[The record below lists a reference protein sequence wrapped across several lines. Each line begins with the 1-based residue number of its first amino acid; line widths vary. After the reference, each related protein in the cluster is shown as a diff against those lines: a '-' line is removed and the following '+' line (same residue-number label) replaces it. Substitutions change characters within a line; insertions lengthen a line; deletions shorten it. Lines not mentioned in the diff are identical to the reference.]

1 MPTYNPD
8 TLYQAQPTY
17 ITVPTSMYDNLQPS
31 SDNYAETGVGCK
43 REAGSFYDE
52 YNEESLPK
60 IAKLEPSESLA
71 SFLPRLSWLWKT
83 LTVTDRISVL

>member
-1 MPTYNPD
+1 MPSYNPD

-17 ITVPTSMYDNLQPS
+17 ITVPTSLHSYDTLAPS
-31 SDNYAETGVGCK
+31 SDSYGEPGVGCK

-52 YNEESLPK
+52 YNEESNLPK

-71 SFLPRLSWLWKT
+71 SFLPRLS
-83 LTVTDRISVL
+83 